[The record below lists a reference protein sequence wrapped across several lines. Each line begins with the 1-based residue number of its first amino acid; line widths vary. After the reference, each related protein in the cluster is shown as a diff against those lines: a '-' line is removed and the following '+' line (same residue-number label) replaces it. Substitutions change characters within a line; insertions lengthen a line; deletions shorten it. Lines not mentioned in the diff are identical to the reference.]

1 MPRGGG
7 QVEEGFSVKADGLF
21 DDGGRW
27 GGVGRGGFWA
37 ERSGGFGGERSEK
50 WKRRG
55 RAFWGGAL
63 FSMKFL

>member
-1 MPRGGG
+1 
-7 QVEEGFSVKADGLF
+7 VKADGLF